1 MASFKDLETGRILS
15 TENDLA
21 IGLMEGNTDK
31 YEKIV
36 EKKSAKG
43 KAAEK
48 EAEYGG
54 FRHGVHGL

>member
-1 MASFKDLETGRILS
+1 MTSFKDLETGRILS

-21 IGLMEGNTDK
+21 IELMEGNTDK

-36 EKKSAKG
+36 EKKSVKG

-48 EAEYGG
+48 EAE
-54 FRHGVHGL
+54 